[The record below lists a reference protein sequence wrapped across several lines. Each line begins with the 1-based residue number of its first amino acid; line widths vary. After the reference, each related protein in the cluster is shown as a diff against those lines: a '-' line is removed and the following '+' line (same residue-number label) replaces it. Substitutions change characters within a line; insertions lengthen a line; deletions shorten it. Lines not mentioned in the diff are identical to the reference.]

1 MVRQNSIAPAYG
13 SRKASK
19 RVGRGNGSGH
29 GTYSGRGCKGQ
40 KARAGNNKMR
50 PGFEGGQLPLIKR
63 LPRKRG
69 FTNIFRTEYSTV
81 NIGELNS
88 FESGSEVTPEK
99 MIAAGIIKS
108 LINPIKILADGDI
121 DRPLTV
127 RANKFSASAKAK
139 IESAGGTVEEVEHA
153 AKAE

>member
-1 MVRQNSIAPAYG
+1 VRQDNISPAPG
-13 SRKASK
+13 SRHASK

-40 KARAGNNKMR
+40 KARAGNNKVR

-69 FTNIFRTEYSTV
+69 FTNIFRVQYSTV
-81 NIGELNS
+81 NMAELS
-88 FESGSEVTPEK
+88 KFESGSEVTPETLK
-99 MIAAGIIKS
+99 AAGIIKN
-108 LINPIKILADGDI
+108 LAFPVKVLADGEI
-121 DRPLTV
+121 DRPLKV
-127 RANKFSASAKAK
+127 KANKFSASARAK
-139 IESAGGTVEEVEHA
+139 IEAAGGTVEEVAHA